1 MYSATLEFMS
11 LLLAYTAALGCS
23 LCNGI
28 STVQQ
33 KIGADHSAKSRDFD
47 IFLLLRLFK
56 NAPYLL
62 GTILEIGGYGLSL
75 VALRVLPLFLVQSL
89 IAASVL
95 VTAFGERVFLRK
107 SLGVRTYQSLLIVVL
122 GVILLSVSALS
133 GHATLG
139 NNVARSEVELLPIPI
154 LFIGILCIH
163 IRGRVSA
170 FTLAALSGIAFGNTS
185 TIGRILIYPH
195 PLWNIALNPMLYS
208 LISSAVLGQ
217 YLFIV
222 SLQRTTAT
230 RSNAIMIALQTL
242 CPAFFGLLYFGD
254 RIRPGFELF
263 VFTGSILV
271 ILGSALTAVD
281 EPPGAT
287 I

>member
-1 MYSATLEFMS
+1 MS
-11 LLLAYTAALGCS
+11 LAIAYAAAIGCS

-33 KIGADHSAKSRDFD
+33 KIGADHSLKVHNFD
-47 IFLLLRLFK
+47 LLFLIKLFK
-56 NAPYLL
+56 NMPYLA
-62 GTILEIGGYGLSL
+62 GTLLEVIGYGLSL
-75 VALRVLPLFLVQSL
+75 FALRVFPLFLVQSL

-95 VTAFGERVFLRK
+95 VTAFGERVFLHK
-107 SLGVRTYQSLLIVVL
+107 ALGMRTYQSLCIVVL
-122 GVILLSVSALS
+122 GVILLSLSALS
-133 GHATLG
+133 GHATMGSQL
-139 NNVARSEVELLPIPI
+139 VRREVELLPIPI
-154 LFIGILCIH
+154 LVIGAICIR
-163 IRGRVSA
+163 IRGRISA

-185 TIGRILIYPH
+185 TIGRILIYPD
-195 PLWNIALNPMLYS
+195 PLWKILLNPMVYS
-208 LISSAVLGQ
+208 LILSAILGQ

-254 RIRPGFELF
+254 QIRPNFELL
-263 VFTGSILV
+263 VVVGSILV